1 MLNQNYITMKKLFIL
16 MALVGLSISAF
27 AQQSVVE
34 KNRLHGKVMQ
44 KTIITYLP
52 KIEFG
57 EEVSRDTLK
66 VQHSFFNKNGQILYR
81 LIKDG
86 PKSEPN
92 FSDIVFEYTDG
103 RLSKHLERTPRVSD
117 DLNVIY
123 NIDHSC
129 AYWYD
134 SQGRLTQEDIYDK
147 DSTLTRNKYTYT
159 PNGYVLNQY
168 NSKGKESASAKREG
182 DTWVHKT
189 SDGSTYQHTYDS
201 SERLIHKVSTMRGY
215 TWGLVVSTSYG
226 YDKYGN
232 IIYTATHEGS
242 AIRMKA
248 PNVVYKQLPDGRV
261 KATLENDY
269 SQERHSRE
277 IYYEYEY
284 DSNGNWVKQENTYD
298 NEILIAEI
306 KYATNDDDFNQV
318 EKMIAK
324 YQAEVDSTLLK
335 PRLEVRRSKEALE
348 QARLARIQKEEAR
361 IDSLKRLRQ
370 EKLHIIELCRQA
382 DKYFQRN
389 SELYEKNPLL
399 CSTVNGY
406 IEKSFG
412 RWQQYSNANF
422 ESAYYIELD
431 MVSKTRLQY
440 IAATQLAAM
449 KLMTEPELKQT
460 LKEANKMLKKAADYD
475 ARVAWW
481 DSYMKAVNIYW
492 HRSET
497 ERTQKRELVGKCAQT
512 FNKITD
518 DVHRKFSWVISTYV
532 EDYLGLDELRV
543 GNTSQDRFFNGGG
556 SGVNDFQTVD
566 DYDIQWLQNLL
577 AMIEHVA
584 EVVSKESLEI
594 KRLQY
599 LFNPLNYSS
608 APHSLLSMPNDKEI
622 MRIFDSFVRGEL
634 DLNLYV
640 WSKTNPSDLSFLFES
655 YK

>member
-1 MLNQNYITMKKLFIL
+1 MT
-16 MALVGLSISAF
+16 LVGLSISAF

-57 EEVSRDTLK
+57 EEVSRDTLE

-92 FSDIVFEYTDG
+92 FSDKVFEYTDG

-147 DSTLTRNKYTYT
+147 DSTLTRSKYTYT

-201 SERLIHKVSTMRGY
+201 SERLIHSVSTMRGY

-298 NEILIAEI
+298 NKILIAEI

-348 QARLARIQKEEAR
+348 QARLARIKKEEAR
-361 IDSLKRLRQ
+361 VDSLKRLRQ
-370 EKLHIIELCRQA
+370 EKLDMIALCRES
-382 DKYFQRN
+382 DKLMSLN
-389 SELYEKNPLL
+389 TELYEKNPLL
-399 CSTVNGY
+399 CRTVKDY
-406 IEKSFG
+406 IVKSFD
-412 RWQQYSNANF
+412 WPLDHSHYSNYSNVNL
-422 ESAYYIELD
+422 ESVEYVELD

-440 IAATQLAAM
+440 IIATQLAAL
-449 KLMTEPELKQT
+449 KLMTEPELKKN
-460 LKEANKMLKKAADYD
+460 LKEANKMLKKAADSE
-475 ARVAWW
+475 ARIAWW

-492 HRSET
+492 HRSEA
-497 ERTQKRELVGKCAQT
+497 ERSQKRELIKQCYSAYKRIEKVDLCRD
-512 FNKITD
+512 FH
-518 DVHRKFSWVISTYV
+518 VHTRYV
-532 EDYLGLDELRV
+532 DNYLGLDEIHAL
-543 GNTSQDRFFNGGG
+543 TPKDKFFD
-556 SGVNDFQTVD
+556 VVD
-566 DYDIQWLQNLL
+566 DYDILWLQNLL
-577 AMIEHVA
+577 AKIEHVA
-584 EVVSKESLEI
+584 ELVSKENLEI
-594 KRLQY
+594 ERLKY
-599 LFNPLNYSS
+599 LFNRVNYGRNRLNMSS
-608 APHSLLSMPNDKEI
+608 AATPSEKEA
-622 MRIFDSFVRGEL
+622 MRIFDSYVRGEL

-640 WSKTNPSDLSFLFES
+640 WSKTDPSELSFLFES